1 MIRAWDKTRHER
13 GRDRSALCSWTGL
26 HAQSRYPETW
36 GEVEK
41 ETGRERDIEFV
52 IGELGKS

>member
-1 MIRAWDKTRHER
+1 MIRAWDKTRHKR
-13 GRDRSALCSWTGL
+13 GRDRRALCSSVL
-26 HAQSRYPETW
+26 HAQSRYPEAW
-36 GEVEK
+36 GELEK